1 MDVLAQ
7 GFVRCR
13 GECAAH
19 NISAGKDLID
29 LGCLQL
35 AQIFPHLLELRE
47 DIVLLRLC
55 LCLGH
60 LLLQLV
66 HRFAQGLRGACIVSC
81 IVDLSIET
89 EVLNALKH
97 ARGVSNS
104 NDAKSRL
111 SSRQSLN
118 DVVYSDV

>member
-1 MDVLAQ
+1 MDILAQ
-7 GFVRCR
+7 GLVSCG
-13 GECAAH
+13 GERAADD
-19 NISAGKDLID
+19 ICAGKDLID

-66 HRFAQGLRGACIVSC
+66 HRFAQGLRGTRIVTC
-81 IVDLSIET
+81 VVDLSIQT
-89 EVLNALKH
+89 EVLDALKH
-97 ARGVSNS
+97 ARRVSNS
-104 NDAKSRL
+104 HDAESRL
-111 SSRQSLN
+111 CRSQPLD
-118 DVVYSDV
+118 DVVDCNV